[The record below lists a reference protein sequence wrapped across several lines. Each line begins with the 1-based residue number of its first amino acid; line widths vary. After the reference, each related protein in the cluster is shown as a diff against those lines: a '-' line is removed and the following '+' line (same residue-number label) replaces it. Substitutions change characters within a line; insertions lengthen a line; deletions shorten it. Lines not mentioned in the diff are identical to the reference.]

1 MFSLCQYFFRPENL
15 SLFIKAS
22 AAAAAKLLQSSPTL
36 CDPTD
41 GSPPGSPVP
50 GILQARTLEWVAIS
64 FSNAWKWKVKVKSL
78 SRVRLLA
85 TPWTAA
91 YQAPLSMA
99 FSRQEYWS
107 GLPLP
112 SPFIKARPSITVSA
126 FTLRFIFPFTMLAYS
141 THSNF
146 MCIFL
151 DQIWVKN
158 RTGVIVEVPASN
170 VKP

>member
-1 MFSLCQYFFRPENL
+1 MKRVYPLNIFGLSIISGSL
-15 SLFIKAS
+15 
-22 AAAAAKLLQSSPTL
+22 AAKSYL
-36 CDPTD
+36 
-41 GSPPGSPVP
+41 
-50 GILQARTLEWVAIS
+50 TLE
-64 FSNAWKWKVKVKSL
+64 
-78 SRVRLLA
+78 
-85 TPWTAA
+85 TPQTIA